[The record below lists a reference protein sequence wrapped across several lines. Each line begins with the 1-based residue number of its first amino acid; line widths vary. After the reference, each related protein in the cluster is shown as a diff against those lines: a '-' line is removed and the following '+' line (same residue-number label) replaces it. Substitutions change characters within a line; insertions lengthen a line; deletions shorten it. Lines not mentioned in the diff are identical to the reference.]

1 MKTNLLTNKNLSHK
15 SNNSKSLQVK
25 TSISNPIPLDAVF
38 MPVNKLNCII
48 EENTI
53 YFDFNTDL
61 VNTYDQIFDEK
72 IQYHSKNNLITP
84 KVIYNN
90 QSKIGQ
96 LKNNFILNNIP
107 MNASTTFLNTIDY
120 NSIYQTCLVLQKMK
134 NLSKQTQNINNIF
147 INLQPQN
154 QKRSEFF
161 LGEQQTKQIL
171 EDNDKNTT
179 LSDLIK
185 SEEKHNYFKLIPW
198 QSDSLYFDISDM
210 PRVFENKLK
219 QKTISVQTK
228 YYKNNYRL
236 WLSKEQGWFSLGKII
251 HYHPSFD
258 VGLSQ
263 HVSFSKIKNF
273 LACKTS
279 KNSIPKTNQIQKTE
293 KPSKFFYKKI
303 IKNITKKNYKIL
315 FCKTISNIF
324 KNIFKIQNTNL
335 NPINQQ
341 TMYLEYAK
349 NIKLKPL
356 RKKSHLII
364 EIWTNGSIHP
374 REALYQCFTFLSNN
388 FLKLQTV
395 KMLGSMFKSELAY
408 GNLKYTIRNNYNL
421 SNGDTIKK
429 INFDKKN
436 QNLLFETREFSS
448 KSFAFGKIKLLLDQP
463 NNCLIKK
470 TSLNQMKIY
479 SQASLK
485 APIDILKISLRT
497 YTALKKADILTI
509 NDLIKC
515 SKKDLLKI
523 NNLEKKSLILIETNL
538 SFLGLTLKK

>member
-1 MKTNLLTNKNLSHK
+1 M
-15 SNNSKSLQVK
+15 
-25 TSISNPIPLDAVF
+25 
-38 MPVNKLNCII
+38 
-48 EENTI
+48 
-53 YFDFNTDL
+53 
-61 VNTYDQIFDEK
+61 
-72 IQYHSKNNLITP
+72 
-84 KVIYNN
+84 
-90 QSKIGQ
+90 
-96 LKNNFILNNIP
+96 
-107 MNASTTFLNTIDY
+107 
-120 NSIYQTCLVLQKMK
+120 
-134 NLSKQTQNINNIF
+134 
-147 INLQPQN
+147 
-154 QKRSEFF
+154 
-161 LGEQQTKQIL
+161 
-171 EDNDKNTT
+171 
-179 LSDLIK
+179 
-185 SEEKHNYFKLIPW
+185 
-198 QSDSLYFDISDM
+198 
-210 PRVFENKLK
+210 
-219 QKTISVQTK
+219 
-228 YYKNNYRL
+228 
-236 WLSKEQGWFSLGKII
+236 
-251 HYHPSFD
+251 
-258 VGLSQ
+258 SQ

-448 KSFAFGKIKLLLDQP
+448 KSFAFGEIKLLLDQP